1 MQLLRALYQ
10 RNAIGPISLNCV
22 PVGMQFLVIL
32 RPHEGMYWQRRLNH
46 GVKEIPHKAAQYQIT
61 AAVGKHPPPHILQAP
76 VEPVKDTSDCLPKSA
91 REESGEMQI
100 IRLHVRST

>member
-1 MQLLRALYQ
+1 MLAEETKL
-10 RNAIGPISLNCV
+10 
-22 PVGMQFLVIL
+22 
-32 RPHEGMYWQRRLNH
+32 LNH
-46 GVKEIPHKAAQYQIT
+46 GVKEIPHKAPQYQIN

-76 VEPVKDTSDCLPKSA
+76 VEPAKDTSDCLPKSA